1 MKKTLLTLALVAAS
15 IGFISESKA
24 ALTVNVNLLS
34 NTSGTYNY
42 EAVIAGGT
50 LTSGY
55 SFALGSG
62 SGWLSASNTG
72 AGSTFNNF
80 SVNPDG
86 TSFSFNN
93 VGNLSAGTYYFTGI
107 SSVIT
112 EGATAWQA
120 TKAFNPA
127 SYSGAVNGP
136 VAVTAPVPEPGQV
149 AASML
154 LIGGIVGFVIVRRRK
169 AALVA

>member
-1 MKKTLLTLALVAAS
+1 M
-15 IGFISESKA
+15 
-24 ALTVNVNLLS
+24 NVNLLS

-42 EAVIAGGT
+42 AAVIAGGT

-55 SFALGSG
+55 SFALGAG

-93 VGNLSAGTYYFTGI
+93 VANLSAGTYYFTGI

-112 EGATAWQA
+112 EGATAWQVQ
-120 TKAFNPA
+120 KAFNT

-154 LIGGIVGFVIVRRRK
+154 LIGGIAGFVIVRRRK